1 MDDGAKGASTM
12 MRIFTLGALLWAGA
26 VQADISVKTI
36 TSPGGL
42 SAWVLEEPAIPFTAL
57 NIMFS
62 GGAALDPPDKRG
74 AAFMMTGLLEE
85 GAGDLDS
92 QAFAA
97 KLEAL
102 SASFSFDVG
111 DDTLSISVRVL
122 TENRAE
128 ALALLKTA
136 LMQPRFDPDAVERV
150 RQQVLSI
157 LASDAQDP
165 TDTAQRVWAE
175 QAFGDH
181 AYGTAY
187 QGTESSI
194 AELTRADLLAAH
206 QNLLVRDT
214 LSVSAVGDITA
225 EDLGPILDN
234 LVGDLPAGS
243 ALETTPVKLD
253 IPAGLTVVDI
263 PTPQSVAFFG
273 HKGIDRA
280 HPDFFAA
287 FILNTILGGRGIES
301 RLTAEVREK
310 RGLTYGI
317 STVLISKDQANVM
330 LGQVASANDRIG
342 AAIEVIRDEWSK
354 LARDGVTAEELQAAQ
369 TYLTGA
375 YPLRFDGNSQIAQIL
390 VGMQRQGLALDYINT
405 RNAKIN
411 AVTLS
416 EINHVAAQ
424 LLKPEALNFV
434 VVGQPTGL
442 KQE

>member
-1 MDDGAKGASTM
+1 M
-12 MRIFTLGALLWAGA
+12 MRMVILGALLWAGA
-26 VQADISVKTI
+26 VQAETSVKTL

-74 AAFMMTGLLEE
+74 AAFLMTGLLEE
-85 GAGDLDS
+85 GAADLDS

-97 KLEAL
+97 AKEAL
-102 SASFSFDVG
+102 SASFSFDVS

-136 LMQPRFDPDAVERV
+136 LMQPRFDPDAIERV

-157 LASDAQDP
+157 LASNAQDP
-165 TDTAQRVWAE
+165 TDIAQRVWAE

-181 AYGTAY
+181 AYGTSY
-187 QGTESSI
+187 EGTESSV
-194 AELTRADLLAAH
+194 AALTRADLLAAH
-206 QNLLVRDT
+206 QNLLVRDA
-214 LSVSAVGDITA
+214 LSISAVGDITA
-225 EDLGPILDN
+225 EELGPILDD
-234 LVGDLPAGS
+234 LLGDLPAGS
-243 ALETTPVKLD
+243 ALEPAPLELD
-253 IPAGLTVVDI
+253 IPSGLTVVDI
-263 PTPQSVAFFG
+263 PTPQSVAIFG
-273 HKGIDRA
+273 HSGIDRA

-287 FILNTILGGRGIES
+287 FILNTILGGQGIES

-317 STVLISKDQANVM
+317 STVLISKDSANVM

-342 AAIEVIRDEWSK
+342 AAIEVIRDEWRK

-375 YPLRFDGNSQIAQIL
+375 YPLRFDGNSQIARIL
-390 VGMQRQGLALDYINT
+390 VGMQRQGLGLDYIKT

-411 AVTLS
+411 AVTLP
-416 EINHVAAQ
+416 EINRVAAQ

-434 VVGQPTGL
+434 VAGQPIGL
-442 KQE
+442 KEE

>member
-1 MDDGAKGASTM
+1 M
-12 MRIFTLGALLWAGA
+12 MRIFALGALLWAGT
-26 VQADISVKTI
+26 VQADVAVKSI

-57 NIMFS
+57 NLMFS

-74 AAFMMTGLLEE
+74 AAFLMTGLLEE

-97 KLEAL
+97 AIEAL
-102 SASFSFDVG
+102 SASFSFDVS
-111 DDTLSISVRVL
+111 DDTLSISVRFL
-122 TENRAE
+122 TENRTE
-128 ALALLKTA
+128 TLALLKTA
-136 LMQPRFDPDAVERV
+136 LTQPRFDPDAIERV

-157 LASDAQDP
+157 LATKAQDP
-165 TDTAQRVWAE
+165 TDTAQRVWTE

-181 AYGTAY
+181 AYGTSY

-194 AELTRADLLAAH
+194 TALTRADLLAAH

-214 LSVSAVGDITA
+214 LSISAVGDITA
-225 EDLGPILDN
+225 EDLGPILDD
-234 LVGDLPAGS
+234 LLGDLPAGS
-243 ALETTPVKLD
+243 ALETAPLQLD
-253 IPAGLTVVDI
+253 IPTGLTVVDM
-263 PTPQSVAFFG
+263 PTPQSVAIFG
-273 HKGIDRA
+273 HAGIDRN

-287 FILNTILGGRGIES
+287 FILNTILGGQGIES

-330 LGQVASANDRIG
+330 LGQVASANDRIN
-342 AAIEVIRDEWSK
+342 AAIEVIRDEWRK

-375 YPLRFDGNSQIAQIL
+375 YPLRFDGNSQISRIL
-390 VGMQRQGLALDYINT
+390 VGMQRIGLGLDYINT

-416 EINHVAAQ
+416 EINRVAAQ

-434 VVGQPTGL
+434 VAGQPTGL
-442 KQE
+442 KEE

>member
-1 MDDGAKGASTM
+1 M
-12 MRIFTLGALLWAGA
+12 MRIFALGALLWAGT
-26 VQADISVKTI
+26 VQADVAVKSI

-57 NIMFS
+57 NLMFS

-74 AAFMMTGLLEE
+74 AAFLMTGLLEE

-97 KLEAL
+97 EIEAL
-102 SASFSFDVG
+102 SASFSFDVS
-111 DDTLSISVRVL
+111 DDTLSISVRFL
-122 TENRAE
+122 TENRTE
-128 ALALLKTA
+128 TLALLKTA
-136 LMQPRFDPDAVERV
+136 LIQPRFDPDAIERV

-157 LASDAQDP
+157 LATKAQDP
-165 TDTAQRVWAE
+165 TDTAQRVWTE

-181 AYGTAY
+181 AYGTSY

-194 AELTRADLLAAH
+194 AALTRADLLAAH

-214 LSVSAVGDITA
+214 LSISAAGDITA
-225 EDLGPILDN
+225 EDLGPILDD
-234 LVGDLPAGS
+234 LLGDLPAGS
-243 ALETTPVKLD
+243 ALETAPLQLD
-253 IPAGLTVVDI
+253 IPTGLTVVDM
-263 PTPQSVAFFG
+263 PTPQSVAIFG
-273 HKGIDRA
+273 HAGIDRN

-287 FILNTILGGRGIES
+287 FILNTILGGQGIES

-330 LGQVASANDRIG
+330 LGQVASANDRIN
-342 AAIEVIRDEWSK
+342 AAIEVIRDEWRK

-375 YPLRFDGNSQIAQIL
+375 YPLRFDGNSQISRIL
-390 VGMQRQGLALDYINT
+390 VGMQRIGLGLDYINT

-416 EINHVAAQ
+416 EINRVAAQ

-434 VVGQPTGL
+434 VAGQPTGL
-442 KQE
+442 KEE

>member
-1 MDDGAKGASTM
+1 M
-12 MRIFTLGALLWAGA
+12 MRMVILGALLWAGA
-26 VQADISVKTI
+26 VQAETSVKTL

-74 AAFMMTGLLEE
+74 AAFLMTGLLEE
-85 GAGDLDS
+85 GAADLDS

-97 KLEAL
+97 VKEAL
-102 SASFSFDVG
+102 SASFSFDVS

-136 LMQPRFDPDAVERV
+136 LMQPRFDPDAIERV

-157 LASDAQDP
+157 LASNAQDP
-165 TDTAQRVWAE
+165 TDIAQRVWAE

-181 AYGTAY
+181 AYGTSY
-187 QGTESSI
+187 EGTESSV
-194 AELTRADLLAAH
+194 AALTRADLLAAH
-206 QNLLVRDT
+206 QNLLVRDA
-214 LSVSAVGDITA
+214 LSISAVGDITA
-225 EDLGPILDN
+225 EELGPILDD
-234 LVGDLPAGS
+234 LLGDLPAGS
-243 ALETTPVKLD
+243 ALEPAPLELD
-253 IPAGLTVVDI
+253 IPSGLTVVDI
-263 PTPQSVAFFG
+263 PTPQSVAIFG
-273 HKGIDRA
+273 HSGIDRA

-287 FILNTILGGRGIES
+287 FILNTILGGQGIES

-317 STVLISKDQANVM
+317 STVLISKDSANVM

-342 AAIEVIRDEWSK
+342 AAIEVIRDEWRK

-375 YPLRFDGNSQIAQIL
+375 YPLRFDGNSQIARIL
-390 VGMQRQGLALDYINT
+390 VGMQRQGLGLDYIKT

-411 AVTLS
+411 AVTLP
-416 EINHVAAQ
+416 EINRVAAQ

-434 VVGQPTGL
+434 VAGQPIGL
-442 KQE
+442 KEE

>member
-1 MDDGAKGASTM
+1 M
-12 MRIFTLGALLWAGA
+12 MRIFALGALLWAGT
-26 VQADISVKTI
+26 VQADVAVKSI

-42 SAWVLEEPAIPFTAL
+42 SAWVLEEPAIPFTTL
-57 NIMFS
+57 NLMFS

-74 AAFMMTGLLEE
+74 AAFLMTGLLEE

-97 KLEAL
+97 EIEAL
-102 SASFSFDVG
+102 SASFSFDVS
-111 DDTLSISVRVL
+111 DDTLSVSVRFL
-122 TENRAE
+122 TENRTGT
-128 ALALLKTA
+128 LALLKAA
-136 LMQPRFDPDAVERV
+136 LTQPRFDPDAIERV

-157 LASDAQDP
+157 LATKAQDP
-165 TDTAQRVWAE
+165 TDTAQRVWTE

-181 AYGTAY
+181 AYGTSY

-194 AELTRADLLAAH
+194 TALTRADLLAAH

-214 LSVSAVGDITA
+214 LSISAVGDITA
-225 EDLGPILDN
+225 EDLGPILDD
-234 LVGDLPAGS
+234 LLGDLPAGS
-243 ALETTPVKLD
+243 ALETAPLQLD
-253 IPAGLTVVDI
+253 IPTGLTVVDMT
-263 PTPQSVAFFG
+263 TPQSVAIFG
-273 HKGIDRA
+273 HAGIDRN

-287 FILNTILGGRGIES
+287 FILNTILGGQGIES

-330 LGQVASANDRIG
+330 LGQVASANDRIN
-342 AAIEVIRDEWSK
+342 AAIEVIRDEWRK

-375 YPLRFDGNSQIAQIL
+375 YPLRFDGNSQISRIL
-390 VGMQRQGLALDYINT
+390 VGMQRIGLGLDYINT

-416 EINHVAAQ
+416 EINRVAAQ

-434 VVGQPTGL
+434 VAGQPTGL
-442 KQE
+442 KEE

>member
-1 MDDGAKGASTM
+1 M
-12 MRIFTLGALLWAGA
+12 MHIFTLGALLWAGA

-243 ALETTPVKLD
+243 ALETAPMKLD

-405 RNAKIN
+405 RNTKIA

>member
-1 MDDGAKGASTM
+1 M

-243 ALETTPVKLD
+243 ALETAPVKLD

-405 RNAKIN
+405 RNTKIA

-442 KQE
+442 TEE

>member
-1 MDDGAKGASTM
+1 M

-243 ALETTPVKLD
+243 ALETAPMKLD

-405 RNAKIN
+405 RNTKIK

>member
-1 MDDGAKGASTM
+1 M
-12 MRIFTLGALLWAGA
+12 MRIFALGALLWAGT
-26 VQADISVKTI
+26 VQADVAVKSI

-42 SAWVLEEPAIPFTAL
+42 SAWVLEEPAIPFTTL
-57 NIMFS
+57 NLMFS

-74 AAFMMTGLLEE
+74 AAFLMTGLLEE

-97 KLEAL
+97 EIEAL
-102 SASFSFDVG
+102 SASFSFDVS
-111 DDTLSISVRVL
+111 DDTLSVSVRFL
-122 TENRAE
+122 TENRTE
-128 ALALLKTA
+128 TLALLKAA
-136 LMQPRFDPDAVERV
+136 LTQPRFDPDAIERV
-150 RQQVLSI
+150 RQKVLSI
-157 LASDAQDP
+157 LATKAQDP
-165 TDTAQRVWAE
+165 TDTAQRVWTE

-181 AYGTAY
+181 AYGTSY

-194 AELTRADLLAAH
+194 TALNSADLLAAH

-214 LSVSAVGDITA
+214 LSISAVGDITA
-225 EDLGPILDN
+225 EDLGPILDD
-234 LVGDLPAGS
+234 LLGDLPAGS
-243 ALETTPVKLD
+243 ALETAPLQLD
-253 IPAGLTVVDI
+253 IPTGLTVVDM
-263 PTPQSVAFFG
+263 PTPQSVAIFG
-273 HKGIDRA
+273 HAGIDRN

-287 FILNTILGGRGIES
+287 FILNTILGGQGIES

-330 LGQVASANDRIG
+330 LGQVASANDRIN
-342 AAIEVIRDEWSK
+342 AAIEVIRDEWRK

-375 YPLRFDGNSQIAQIL
+375 YPLRFDGNSQISRIL
-390 VGMQRQGLALDYINT
+390 VGMQRIGLGLDYINT

-416 EINHVAAQ
+416 EINQVAAQ

-434 VVGQPTGL
+434 VAGQPTGL
-442 KQE
+442 KEE

>member
-1 MDDGAKGASTM
+1 M
-12 MRIFTLGALLWAGA
+12 MRIFALGALLWAGT
-26 VQADISVKTI
+26 VQADVAVKSI

-42 SAWVLEEPAIPFTAL
+42 SAWVLEEPAIPFTTL
-57 NIMFS
+57 NLMFS

-74 AAFMMTGLLEE
+74 AAFLMTGLLEE

-97 KLEAL
+97 EIEAL
-102 SASFSFDVG
+102 SASFSFDVS
-111 DDTLSISVRVL
+111 DDTLSVSVRFL
-122 TENRAE
+122 TENRTE
-128 ALALLKTA
+128 TLALLKAA
-136 LMQPRFDPDAVERV
+136 LTQPRFDPDAIERV

-157 LASDAQDP
+157 LATKAQDP
-165 TDTAQRVWAE
+165 TDTAQRVWTA

-181 AYGTAY
+181 AYGTSY

-194 AELTRADLLAAH
+194 AALTRADLLAAH

-214 LSVSAVGDITA
+214 LSISAVGDITA
-225 EDLGPILDN
+225 EDLGPILDD
-234 LVGDLPAGS
+234 LLGDLPAGS
-243 ALETTPVKLD
+243 ALETAPLQLD
-253 IPAGLTVVDI
+253 IPTGLTVVDM
-263 PTPQSVAFFG
+263 PTPQSVAIFG
-273 HKGIDRA
+273 HAGIDRN

-287 FILNTILGGRGIES
+287 FILNTILGGQGIES

-330 LGQVASANDRIG
+330 LGQVASANDRIN
-342 AAIEVIRDEWSK
+342 AAIEVIRDEWRK

-375 YPLRFDGNSQIAQIL
+375 YPLRFDGNSQISRIL
-390 VGMQRQGLALDYINT
+390 VGMQRIGLGLDYINT

-416 EINHVAAQ
+416 EINQVAAQ

-434 VVGQPTGL
+434 VAGQPTGL
-442 KQE
+442 KEE

>member
-1 MDDGAKGASTM
+1 
-12 MRIFTLGALLWAGA
+12 
-26 VQADISVKTI
+26 
-36 TSPGGL
+36 
-42 SAWVLEEPAIPFTAL
+42 
-57 NIMFS
+57 MFS

-243 ALETTPVKLD
+243 ALETAPMKLD

-405 RNAKIN
+405 RNTKIA

>member
-1 MDDGAKGASTM
+1 M
-12 MRIFTLGALLWAGA
+12 MRMVILGALLWAGA
-26 VQADISVKTI
+26 VQAETSVKTL

-74 AAFMMTGLLEE
+74 AAFLMTGLLEE
-85 GAGDLDS
+85 GAADLDS

-97 KLEAL
+97 AKEAL
-102 SASFSFDVG
+102 SASFSFDVS

-136 LMQPRFDPDAVERV
+136 LMQPRFDPDAIERV

-157 LASDAQDP
+157 LASNAQDP
-165 TDTAQRVWAE
+165 TDIAQRVWAE

-181 AYGTAY
+181 AYGTSY
-187 QGTESSI
+187 QGTESSV
-194 AELTRADLLAAH
+194 AALTRADLLAAH
-206 QNLLVRDT
+206 QNLLVRDA
-214 LSVSAVGDITA
+214 LSISAVGDITA
-225 EDLGPILDN
+225 EELGPILDD
-234 LVGDLPAGS
+234 LLGDLPAGS
-243 ALETTPVKLD
+243 ALEPASLELD
-253 IPAGLTVVDI
+253 IPAGLTVMDI
-263 PTPQSVAFFG
+263 PTPQSVAIFG
-273 HKGIDRA
+273 HSGIDRA

-287 FILNTILGGRGIES
+287 FILNTILGGQGIES

-317 STVLISKDQANVM
+317 STVLISKDRANVM

-342 AAIEVIRDEWSK
+342 AAIEVIRDEWRK

-375 YPLRFDGNSQIAQIL
+375 YPLRFDGNSQIARIL
-390 VGMQRQGLALDYINT
+390 VGMQRQGLGLDYIKT

-411 AVTLS
+411 AVTLP
-416 EINHVAAQ
+416 EINRVAAQ

-434 VVGQPTGL
+434 VAGQPIGL
-442 KQE
+442 KEE

>member
-1 MDDGAKGASTM
+1 M
-12 MRIFTLGALLWAGA
+12 MRIFALGALLWAGT
-26 VQADISVKTI
+26 VQADVAVKSI

-57 NIMFS
+57 NLMFS

-74 AAFMMTGLLEE
+74 AAFLMTGLLEE

-97 KLEAL
+97 EIEAL
-102 SASFSFDVG
+102 SASFSFDVS
-111 DDTLSISVRVL
+111 DDTLSISVRFL
-122 TENRAE
+122 TENRTE
-128 ALALLKTA
+128 TLALLKTA
-136 LMQPRFDPDAVERV
+136 LTQPRFDPDAIERV
-150 RQQVLSI
+150 RLQVLSI
-157 LASDAQDP
+157 LATKAQDP
-165 TDTAQRVWAE
+165 TDTAQRVWTE

-181 AYGTAY
+181 AYGTSY

-194 AELTRADLLAAH
+194 TALTRADLLAAH

-214 LSVSAVGDITA
+214 LSISVVGDITA
-225 EDLGPILDN
+225 EDLGPILDD
-234 LVGDLPAGS
+234 LLGDLPAGS
-243 ALETTPVKLD
+243 ALETAPLQLD
-253 IPAGLTVVDI
+253 IPTGLTVVDM
-263 PTPQSVAFFG
+263 PTPQSVAIFG
-273 HKGIDRA
+273 HAGIDRN

-287 FILNTILGGRGIES
+287 FILNTILGGQGIES

-330 LGQVASANDRIG
+330 LGQVASANDRIN
-342 AAIEVIRDEWSK
+342 AAIEVIRDEWRK

-375 YPLRFDGNSQIAQIL
+375 YPLRFDGNSQISRIL
-390 VGMQRQGLALDYINT
+390 VGMQRIGLGLDYINT

-416 EINHVAAQ
+416 EINRVAAQ

-434 VVGQPTGL
+434 VAGQPTGL
-442 KQE
+442 KEE

>member
-1 MDDGAKGASTM
+1 M
-12 MRIFTLGALLWAGA
+12 MRIFALGALLWAGT
-26 VQADISVKTI
+26 VQADVAVKSI

-57 NIMFS
+57 NLMFS

-74 AAFMMTGLLEE
+74 AAFLMTGLLEE

-97 KLEAL
+97 EIEAL
-102 SASFSFDVG
+102 SASFSFDVS
-111 DDTLSISVRVL
+111 DDTLSVSVRFL
-122 TENRAE
+122 TENRTE
-128 ALALLKTA
+128 TLALLKAA
-136 LMQPRFDPDAVERV
+136 LTQPRFDPDAIERV

-157 LASDAQDP
+157 LATKAQDP
-165 TDTAQRVWAE
+165 TDTAQRVWTE

-181 AYGTAY
+181 AYGTSY

-194 AELTRADLLAAH
+194 TALTRADLLAAH

-214 LSVSAVGDITA
+214 LSISAVGHITA
-225 EDLGPILDN
+225 EDLGPILDD
-234 LVGDLPAGS
+234 LLGDLPAGS
-243 ALETTPVKLD
+243 ALETAPLQLD
-253 IPAGLTVVDI
+253 IPTGLTVVDM
-263 PTPQSVAFFG
+263 PTPQSVAIFG
-273 HKGIDRA
+273 HAGINRN

-287 FILNTILGGRGIES
+287 FILNTILGGQGIES

-330 LGQVASANDRIG
+330 LGQVASANDRIN
-342 AAIEVIRDEWSK
+342 AAIEVIRDEWRK

-375 YPLRFDGNSQIAQIL
+375 YPLRFDGNSQISRIL
-390 VGMQRQGLALDYINT
+390 VGMQRIGLGLDYINT

-416 EINHVAAQ
+416 EINRVAAQ

-434 VVGQPTGL
+434 VTGQPTGL
-442 KQE
+442 KEE

>member
-1 MDDGAKGASTM
+1 M
-12 MRIFTLGALLWAGA
+12 MRIFALGALLWAGT
-26 VQADISVKTI
+26 VQADVAVKSI

-42 SAWVLEEPAIPFTAL
+42 SAWVLEEPAIPFTTL
-57 NIMFS
+57 NLMFS

-74 AAFMMTGLLEE
+74 AAFLMTGLLEE

-97 KLEAL
+97 EIEAL
-102 SASFSFDVG
+102 SASFSFDVS
-111 DDTLSISVRVL
+111 DDTLSVSVRFL
-122 TENRAE
+122 TENRTE
-128 ALALLKTA
+128 TLALLKAA
-136 LMQPRFDPDAVERV
+136 LTQPRFDPDAIERV

-157 LASDAQDP
+157 LATKAQDP
-165 TDTAQRVWAE
+165 TDTAQRVWTE

-181 AYGTAY
+181 AYGTSY

-194 AELTRADLLAAH
+194 TALTRADLLAAH

-214 LSVSAVGDITA
+214 LSISAVGDITA
-225 EDLGPILDN
+225 EDLGPILDD
-234 LVGDLPAGS
+234 LLGDLPAGS
-243 ALETTPVKLD
+243 ALETAPLQLD
-253 IPAGLTVVDI
+253 IPTGLTMVDMT
-263 PTPQSVAFFG
+263 TPQSVAIFG
-273 HKGIDRA
+273 HAGIDRN

-287 FILNTILGGRGIES
+287 FILNTILGGQGIES

-330 LGQVASANDRIG
+330 LGQVASANDRIN
-342 AAIEVIRDEWSK
+342 AAIEVIRDEWRK

-375 YPLRFDGNSQIAQIL
+375 YPLRFDGNSQISRIL
-390 VGMQRQGLALDYINT
+390 VGMQRIGLGLDYINT

-416 EINHVAAQ
+416 EINRVAAQ

-434 VVGQPTGL
+434 VAGQPTGL
-442 KQE
+442 KEE

>member
-1 MDDGAKGASTM
+1 M
-12 MRIFTLGALLWAGA
+12 MHIFTLGALLWAGA

-136 LMQPRFDPDAVERV
+136 LMQPRFDPDAIERV
-150 RQQVLSI
+150 RQQVISI
-157 LASDAQDP
+157 LASNAQDP

-243 ALETTPVKLD
+243 ALETAPVKLD
-253 IPAGLTVVDI
+253 IPAGLTVVDM
-263 PTPQSVAFFG
+263 PTPQSVAIFG
-273 HKGIDRA
+273 HEGIDRD

-405 RNAKIN
+405 RNTKIA

-442 KQE
+442 KEE

>member
-1 MDDGAKGASTM
+1 M
-12 MRIFTLGALLWAGA
+12 MRMVILGALLWAGA
-26 VQADISVKTI
+26 VQAETSVKTL

-74 AAFMMTGLLEE
+74 AAFLMTGLLEE
-85 GAGDLDS
+85 GAADLDS

-97 KLEAL
+97 AKEAL
-102 SASFSFDVG
+102 SASFSFDVS

-136 LMQPRFDPDAVERV
+136 LMQPRFDPDAIERV

-157 LASDAQDP
+157 LASNAQDP
-165 TDTAQRVWAE
+165 TDIAQRVWAE

-181 AYGTAY
+181 AYGTSY
-187 QGTESSI
+187 QGTESSV
-194 AELTRADLLAAH
+194 AALTRADLLAAH
-206 QNLLVRDT
+206 QNLLVRDA
-214 LSVSAVGDITA
+214 LSISAVGDITA
-225 EDLGPILDN
+225 EELGPILDD
-234 LVGDLPAGS
+234 LLGDLPAGS
-243 ALETTPVKLD
+243 ALEPAPLELD
-253 IPAGLTVVDI
+253 IPAGLTVMDI
-263 PTPQSVAFFG
+263 PTPQSVAIFG
-273 HKGIDRA
+273 HSGIDRA

-287 FILNTILGGRGIES
+287 FILNTILGGQGIES

-317 STVLISKDQANVM
+317 STVLISKDRANVM

-342 AAIEVIRDEWSK
+342 AAIEVIRDEWRK

-375 YPLRFDGNSQIAQIL
+375 YPLRFDGNSQIARIL
-390 VGMQRQGLALDYINT
+390 VGMQRQGLGLDYIKT

-411 AVTLS
+411 AVTLP
-416 EINHVAAQ
+416 EINRVGAQ

-434 VVGQPTGL
+434 VAGQPIGL
-442 KQE
+442 KEE

>member
-1 MDDGAKGASTM
+1 M
-12 MRIFTLGALLWAGA
+12 MRIFALGALLWAGT
-26 VQADISVKTI
+26 VQADVAVKTI

-57 NIMFS
+57 NLMFS

-74 AAFMMTGLLEE
+74 AAFLMTGLLEE

-97 KLEAL
+97 EIEAL
-102 SASFSFDVG
+102 SASFSFDVS
-111 DDTLSISVRVL
+111 DDTLSISVRFL
-122 TENRAE
+122 TENRTE
-128 ALALLKTA
+128 TLALLKTA
-136 LMQPRFDPDAVERV
+136 LTQPRFDPDAIERV

-157 LASDAQDP
+157 LATKAQDP
-165 TDTAQRVWAE
+165 TDTAQRVWTE

-181 AYGTAY
+181 AYGTSY

-194 AELTRADLLAAH
+194 TALTRADLLAAH

-214 LSVSAVGDITA
+214 LSISAVGDITA
-225 EDLGPILDN
+225 EDLGPILDD
-234 LVGDLPAGS
+234 LLGDLPAGS
-243 ALETTPVKLD
+243 ALETAPLQLD
-253 IPAGLTVVDI
+253 IPTGLTVVDM
-263 PTPQSVAFFG
+263 PTPQSVAIGG
-273 HKGIDRA
+273 HAGIDRN

-287 FILNTILGGRGIES
+287 FILNTILGGQGIES

-330 LGQVASANDRIG
+330 LGQVASANDRIN
-342 AAIEVIRDEWSK
+342 AAIEVIRDEWRK

-375 YPLRFDGNSQIAQIL
+375 YPLRFDGNSQISRIL
-390 VGMQRQGLALDYINT
+390 VGMQRIGLGLDYINT

-416 EINHVAAQ
+416 EINQVAAQ

-434 VVGQPTGL
+434 VAGQPTGL
-442 KQE
+442 KEE

>member
-1 MDDGAKGASTM
+1 M
-12 MRIFTLGALLWAGA
+12 MRMVILGALLWAGA
-26 VQADISVKTI
+26 VQAETSVKTL

-74 AAFMMTGLLEE
+74 AAFLMTGLLEE
-85 GAGDLDS
+85 GAADLDS

-97 KLEAL
+97 AKEAL
-102 SASFSFDVG
+102 SASFSFDVS

-122 TENRAE
+122 TENRTE

-136 LMQPRFDPDAVERV
+136 LMQPRFDPDAIERV

-157 LASDAQDP
+157 LASNAQDP
-165 TDTAQRVWAE
+165 TDIAQRVWAE

-181 AYGTAY
+181 AYGTSY
-187 QGTESSI
+187 EGTESSV
-194 AELTRADLLAAH
+194 AALTRADLLAAH
-206 QNLLVRDT
+206 QNLLVRDA
-214 LSVSAVGDITA
+214 LSISAVGDITA
-225 EDLGPILDN
+225 EELGPILDD
-234 LVGDLPAGS
+234 LLGDLPAGS
-243 ALETTPVKLD
+243 ALEPAPLELD
-253 IPAGLTVVDI
+253 IPSGLTVVDI
-263 PTPQSVAFFG
+263 PTPQSVAIFG
-273 HKGIDRA
+273 HSCIDRA

-287 FILNTILGGRGIES
+287 FILNTILGGQGIES

-310 RGLTYGI
+310 HGLTYGI
-317 STVLISKDQANVM
+317 STVLISKDSANVM

-342 AAIEVIRDEWSK
+342 AAIEVIRDEWRK

-375 YPLRFDGNSQIAQIL
+375 YPLRFDGNSQIARIL
-390 VGMQRQGLALDYINT
+390 VGMQRQGLGLDYIKT

-411 AVTLS
+411 AVTLP
-416 EINHVAAQ
+416 EINRVAAQ

-434 VVGQPTGL
+434 VAGQPIGL
-442 KQE
+442 KEE

>member
-1 MDDGAKGASTM
+1 M
-12 MRIFTLGALLWAGA
+12 MRMVILGALLWAGA
-26 VQADISVKTI
+26 VQAETSVKTL

-74 AAFMMTGLLEE
+74 AAFLMTGLLEE
-85 GAGDLDS
+85 GAADLDS

-97 KLEAL
+97 AKEAL
-102 SASFSFDVG
+102 SASFSFDVS

-136 LMQPRFDPDAVERV
+136 LMQPRFDPDAIERV

-157 LASDAQDP
+157 LASNAQDP
-165 TDTAQRVWAE
+165 TDIAQRVWAE

-181 AYGTAY
+181 AYGTSY
-187 QGTESSI
+187 QGTESSV
-194 AELTRADLLAAH
+194 AALTRADLLAAH
-206 QNLLVRDT
+206 QNLLVRDAI
-214 LSVSAVGDITA
+214 SISAVGDITA
-225 EDLGPILDN
+225 EELGPILDD
-234 LVGDLPAGS
+234 LLGDLPAGS
-243 ALETTPVKLD
+243 ALEPAPLERD

-263 PTPQSVAFFG
+263 PTPQSVAIFG
-273 HKGIDRA
+273 HSGIDRA

-287 FILNTILGGRGIES
+287 FILNTILGGQGIES

-317 STVLISKDQANVM
+317 STVLISKDRANVM

-342 AAIEVIRDEWSK
+342 AAIEVIRDEWRK

-375 YPLRFDGNSQIAQIL
+375 YPLRFDGNSQIARIL
-390 VGMQRQGLALDYINT
+390 VGMQRQGLGLDYIKT

-411 AVTLS
+411 AVTLP
-416 EINHVAAQ
+416 EINRVAAQ

-434 VVGQPTGL
+434 VAGQPIGL
-442 KQE
+442 KEE

>member
-1 MDDGAKGASTM
+1 M
-12 MRIFTLGALLWAGA
+12 MRIFALGALLWAGT
-26 VQADISVKTI
+26 VQADVAVKSI

-57 NIMFS
+57 NLMFS

-74 AAFMMTGLLEE
+74 AAFLMTGLLEE

-97 KLEAL
+97 EIEAL
-102 SASFSFDVG
+102 SASFSFDVS
-111 DDTLSISVRVL
+111 DDTLSISVRFL
-122 TENRAE
+122 TENRTE
-128 ALALLKTA
+128 TLALLKTA
-136 LMQPRFDPDAVERV
+136 LTQPRFDPDAIERV

-157 LASDAQDP
+157 LATKAQDP
-165 TDTAQRVWAE
+165 TDTAQRVWTA

-181 AYGTAY
+181 AYGTSY

-194 AELTRADLLAAH
+194 TALTRADLLTAH

-214 LSVSAVGDITA
+214 LSISAVGDITA
-225 EDLGPILDN
+225 EDLGPILDD
-234 LVGDLPAGS
+234 LLGDLPAGS
-243 ALETTPVKLD
+243 ALETAPLQLD
-253 IPAGLTVVDI
+253 IPTGLTVVDM
-263 PTPQSVAFFG
+263 PTPQSVAIFG
-273 HKGIDRA
+273 HAGIDRN

-287 FILNTILGGRGIES
+287 FILNTILGGQGIES

-330 LGQVASANDRIG
+330 LGQVASANDRIN
-342 AAIEVIRDEWSK
+342 AAIEVIRDEWRK
-354 LARDGVTAEELQAAQ
+354 LARDGVTAAELQAAQ

-375 YPLRFDGNSQIAQIL
+375 YPLRFDGNSQISRIL
-390 VGMQRQGLALDYINT
+390 VGMQRIGLGLDYINT

-416 EINHVAAQ
+416 EINRVAAQ

-434 VVGQPTGL
+434 VAGQPTGL
-442 KQE
+442 KEE

>member
-1 MDDGAKGASTM
+1 M
-12 MRIFTLGALLWAGA
+12 MRIFALGALLWAGT
-26 VQADISVKTI
+26 VQANVAVKSI

-57 NIMFS
+57 NLMFS

-74 AAFMMTGLLEE
+74 AAFLMTGLLEE

-97 KLEAL
+97 EIEAL
-102 SASFSFDVG
+102 SASFSFDVS
-111 DDTLSISVRVL
+111 DDTLSVSVRFL
-122 TENRAE
+122 TENRTE
-128 ALALLKTA
+128 TLALLKAA
-136 LMQPRFDPDAVERV
+136 LTQPRFDPDAIERV

-157 LASDAQDP
+157 LATKAQDP
-165 TDTAQRVWAE
+165 TDTAQRVWTE

-181 AYGTAY
+181 AYGTSY

-194 AELTRADLLAAH
+194 TALTSADLLAAH

-214 LSVSAVGDITA
+214 LSISAVGDITA
-225 EDLGPILDN
+225 EDLGPILDD
-234 LVGDLPAGS
+234 LLGDLPAGS
-243 ALETTPVKLD
+243 ALETAPLQLD
-253 IPAGLTVVDI
+253 IPTGLTVVDM
-263 PTPQSVAFFG
+263 PTPQSVAIFG
-273 HKGIDRA
+273 HAGIDRN

-287 FILNTILGGRGIES
+287 FILNTILGGQGIES

-330 LGQVASANDRIG
+330 LGQVASANDRIN
-342 AAIEVIRDEWSK
+342 ATIEVIRNEWRK

-375 YPLRFDGNSQIAQIL
+375 YPLRFDGNAQISRIL
-390 VGMQRQGLALDYINT
+390 VGMQRTGLGLDYINT

-416 EINHVAAQ
+416 EINQVAAQ

-434 VVGQPTGL
+434 VAGQPTGL
-442 KQE
+442 KEE

>member
-1 MDDGAKGASTM
+1 M
-12 MRIFTLGALLWAGA
+12 MRMVILGALLWAGA
-26 VQADISVKTI
+26 VQAETSVKTL

-74 AAFMMTGLLEE
+74 AAFLMTGLLEE
-85 GAGDLDS
+85 GAADLDS

-97 KLEAL
+97 AKEAL
-102 SASFSFDVG
+102 SASFSFDVS

-136 LMQPRFDPDAVERV
+136 LMQPRFDPDAIERV

-157 LASDAQDP
+157 LASNAQDP
-165 TDTAQRVWAE
+165 TDIAQRVWAE

-181 AYGTAY
+181 AYGTSY
-187 QGTESSI
+187 EGTESSV
-194 AELTRADLLAAH
+194 AALTRADLLAAH
-206 QNLLVRDT
+206 RNLLVRDA
-214 LSVSAVGDITA
+214 LSISAVGDITA
-225 EDLGPILDN
+225 EELGPILDD
-234 LVGDLPAGS
+234 LLGDLPAGS
-243 ALETTPVKLD
+243 ALEPAPLELD

-263 PTPQSVAFFG
+263 PTPQSVAIFG
-273 HKGIDRA
+273 HSGIDRA

-287 FILNTILGGRGIES
+287 FILNTILGGQGIES

-317 STVLISKDQANVM
+317 STVLISKDRANVM

-342 AAIEVIRDEWSK
+342 AAIEVIRDEWRK

-375 YPLRFDGNSQIAQIL
+375 YPLRFDGNSQIARIL
-390 VGMQRQGLALDYINT
+390 VGMQRQGLGLDYIKT

-411 AVTLS
+411 AVTLP
-416 EINHVAAQ
+416 EINRVAAQ

-434 VVGQPTGL
+434 VAGQPIGL
-442 KQE
+442 KEE

>member
-1 MDDGAKGASTM
+1 M

-243 ALETTPVKLD
+243 ALETAPMKLD

-317 STVLISKDQANVM
+317 STVLIRTV
-330 LGQVASANDRIG
+330 
-342 AAIEVIRDEWSK
+342 
-354 LARDGVTAEELQAAQ
+354 
-369 TYLTGA
+369 
-375 YPLRFDGNSQIAQIL
+375 
-390 VGMQRQGLALDYINT
+390 
-405 RNAKIN
+405 
-411 AVTLS
+411 
-416 EINHVAAQ
+416 EI
-424 LLKPEALNFV
+424 P
-434 VVGQPTGL
+434 
-442 KQE
+442 

>member
-1 MDDGAKGASTM
+1 M
-12 MRIFTLGALLWAGA
+12 MRMVILGALLWAGA
-26 VQADISVKTI
+26 VQAETSVKTL

-74 AAFMMTGLLEE
+74 AAFLMTGLLEE
-85 GAGDLDS
+85 GAADLDS

-97 KLEAL
+97 AKEAL
-102 SASFSFDVG
+102 SASFSFDVS

-136 LMQPRFDPDAVERV
+136 LMQPRFDPDAIERV

-157 LASDAQDP
+157 LASNAQDP
-165 TDTAQRVWAE
+165 TDIAQRVWAE

-181 AYGTAY
+181 AYGTSY
-187 QGTESSI
+187 QGTESSV
-194 AELTRADLLAAH
+194 AALTRADLLAAH
-206 QNLLVRDT
+206 QNLLVRDA
-214 LSVSAVGDITA
+214 LSISAVGDITA
-225 EDLGPILDN
+225 EELGPILDD
-234 LVGDLPAGS
+234 LLGDLPAGS
-243 ALETTPVKLD
+243 ALEPAPLELD
-253 IPAGLTVVDI
+253 IPAGLTVMDI
-263 PTPQSVAFFG
+263 PTPQSVAIFG
-273 HKGIDRA
+273 HSGIDRA

-287 FILNTILGGRGIES
+287 FILNTILGGQGIES

-317 STVLISKDQANVM
+317 STVLISKDRANVM

-342 AAIEVIRDEWSK
+342 AAIEVIRDEWRK

-375 YPLRFDGNSQIAQIL
+375 YPLRFDGNSQIARIL
-390 VGMQRQGLALDYINT
+390 VGMQRQGLGLDYINT
-405 RNAKIN
+405 RNARLN
-411 AVTLS
+411 AVTLP
-416 EINHVAAQ
+416 EINRVAAQ

-434 VVGQPTGL
+434 VAGQPIGL
-442 KQE
+442 KEE

>member
-1 MDDGAKGASTM
+1 M
-12 MRIFTLGALLWAGA
+12 MRIFALGALLWAGT
-26 VQADISVKTI
+26 VQADVAVKSI

-57 NIMFS
+57 NLMFS

-74 AAFMMTGLLEE
+74 AAFLMTGLLEE

-97 KLEAL
+97 EIEAL
-102 SASFSFDVG
+102 SASFSFDVS
-111 DDTLSISVRVL
+111 DDTLSISVRFL
-122 TENRAE
+122 TENRTE
-128 ALALLKTA
+128 TLALLKTA
-136 LMQPRFDPDAVERV
+136 LTQPRFDPDAIERV

-157 LASDAQDP
+157 LATKAQDP
-165 TDTAQRVWAE
+165 TDTAQRVWTE

-181 AYGTAY
+181 AYGTSY

-194 AELTRADLLAAH
+194 TALTRADLLAAH

-214 LSVSAVGDITA
+214 LSISVVGDITA
-225 EDLGPILDN
+225 EDLGPILDD
-234 LVGDLPAGS
+234 LLGDLPAGS
-243 ALETTPVKLD
+243 ALETAPLQLD
-253 IPAGLTVVDI
+253 IPTGLTVVDM
-263 PTPQSVAFFG
+263 PTPQSVAIFG
-273 HKGIDRA
+273 HAGIDRN

-287 FILNTILGGRGIES
+287 FILNTILGGQGIES

-330 LGQVASANDRIG
+330 LGQVASANDRIN
-342 AAIEVIRDEWSK
+342 AAIEVIRDEWRK

-375 YPLRFDGNSQIAQIL
+375 YPLRFDGNSQISRIL
-390 VGMQRQGLALDYINT
+390 VGMQRIGLGLDYINT

-416 EINHVAAQ
+416 EINRVAAQ

-434 VVGQPTGL
+434 VAGQPTGL
-442 KQE
+442 KEE

>member
-1 MDDGAKGASTM
+1 M
-12 MRIFTLGALLWAGA
+12 MRMVILGALLWAGA
-26 VQADISVKTI
+26 VQAETSVKTL

-74 AAFMMTGLLEE
+74 AAFLMTGLLEE
-85 GAGDLDS
+85 GAADLDS

-97 KLEAL
+97 AKEAL
-102 SASFSFDVG
+102 SASFSFDVS

-136 LMQPRFDPDAVERV
+136 LMQPRFDPDAIERV

-157 LASDAQDP
+157 LASNAQDP
-165 TDTAQRVWAE
+165 TDIAQRVWAE

-181 AYGTAY
+181 AYGTSY
-187 QGTESSI
+187 EGTESSV
-194 AELTRADLLAAH
+194 AALTRADLLAAH
-206 QNLLVRDT
+206 QNLLVRDA
-214 LSVSAVGDITA
+214 LSISAVWDITA
-225 EDLGPILDN
+225 EELGPILDD
-234 LVGDLPAGS
+234 LLGDLPAGS
-243 ALETTPVKLD
+243 ALEPAPLELD
-253 IPAGLTVVDI
+253 IPAGLTVMDI
-263 PTPQSVAFFG
+263 PTPQSVAIFG
-273 HKGIDRA
+273 HSGIDRA

-287 FILNTILGGRGIES
+287 FILNTILGGQGIES

-317 STVLISKDQANVM
+317 STVLISKDRANVM

-342 AAIEVIRDEWSK
+342 AAIEVIRDEWRK

-375 YPLRFDGNSQIAQIL
+375 YPLRFDGNSQIARIL
-390 VGMQRQGLALDYINT
+390 VGMQRQGLGLDYIKT

-411 AVTLS
+411 AVTLP
-416 EINHVAAQ
+416 EINRVAAQ

-434 VVGQPTGL
+434 VAGQPIGL
-442 KQE
+442 KEE

>member
-1 MDDGAKGASTM
+1 M
-12 MRIFTLGALLWAGA
+12 MRILALGALLWAGA
-26 VQADISVKTI
+26 VQADIPVKTV

-97 KLEAL
+97 AKEAL
-102 SASFSFDVG
+102 SASFSFDVT

-157 LASDAQDP
+157 LASNAQDP
-165 TDTAQRVWAE
+165 TDTAQRVWSE

-181 AYGTAY
+181 AYGTSY
-187 QGTESSI
+187 QGTESSV
-194 AELTRADLLAAH
+194 AALTRTDFLAAH
-206 QNLLVRDT
+206 QNLLVRDAI
-214 LSVSAVGDITA
+214 SVSAVGDITA
-225 EDLGPILDN
+225 EELGPILDD
-234 LVGDLPAGS
+234 LLGELPAGS
-243 ALETTPVKLD
+243 ALETAPLELD

-263 PTPQSVAFFG
+263 PTPQSVAIFG
-273 HKGIDRA
+273 HSGIDRA

-317 STVLISKDQANVM
+317 STILISKDQADVM

-354 LARDGVTAEELQAAQ
+354 LARDGVTAEELHAAQ

-375 YPLRFDGNSQIAQIL
+375 YPLRFDGNSQIARIL
-390 VGMQRQGLALDYINT
+390 VGMQRQGLGLDYINT
-405 RNAKIN
+405 RNARIN
-411 AVTLS
+411 AVTLP
-416 EINHVAAQ
+416 EINRVAAQ

-442 KQE
+442 TEE

>member
-1 MDDGAKGASTM
+1 M
-12 MRIFTLGALLWAGA
+12 MRIFALGALLWAGT
-26 VQADISVKTI
+26 VQADVAVKSI

-42 SAWVLEEPAIPFTAL
+42 SAWVLEEPAIPFTTL
-57 NIMFS
+57 NLMFS

-74 AAFMMTGLLEE
+74 AAFLMTGLLEE

-97 KLEAL
+97 EIEAL
-102 SASFSFDVG
+102 SASFSFDVS
-111 DDTLSISVRVL
+111 DDTLSVSVRFL
-122 TENRAE
+122 TENRTE
-128 ALALLKTA
+128 TLALLKAA
-136 LMQPRFDPDAVERV
+136 LTQPRFDPDAIETV

-157 LASDAQDP
+157 LASNAQDP
-165 TDTAQRVWAE
+165 TDIAQRVWAE

-181 AYGTAY
+181 AYGTDY
-187 QGTESSI
+187 QGTESSV
-194 AELTRADLLAAH
+194 AALTRADFLAAH
-206 QNLLVRDT
+206 QNLLVRDAI
-214 LSVSAVGDITA
+214 SVSAVGDITA
-225 EDLGPILDN
+225 EDLGPILDD
-234 LVGDLPAGS
+234 LLGDLPAGS
-243 ALETTPVKLD
+243 ALETAPLQLD
-253 IPAGLTVVDI
+253 IPTGLTVVDM
-263 PTPQSVAFFG
+263 PTPQSVAIFG
-273 HKGIDRA
+273 HAGIDRN

-287 FILNTILGGRGIES
+287 FILNTILGGQGIES

-330 LGQVASANDRIG
+330 LGQVASANDRIN
-342 AAIEVIRDEWSK
+342 AAIEVIRDEWRK

-375 YPLRFDGNSQIAQIL
+375 YPLRFDGNSQISRIL
-390 VGMQRQGLALDYINT
+390 VGMQRIGLGLDYINT

-416 EINHVAAQ
+416 EINQVAAQ

-434 VVGQPTGL
+434 VAGQPTGL
-442 KQE
+442 KEE

>member
-1 MDDGAKGASTM
+1 M

-26 VQADISVKTI
+26 AQADISVKTI

-243 ALETTPVKLD
+243 ALETAPMKLD

-405 RNAKIN
+405 RNTKIA

>member
-1 MDDGAKGASTM
+1 M
-12 MRIFTLGALLWAGA
+12 MRIFALGALLWAGT
-26 VQADISVKTI
+26 VQADVAVKSI

-42 SAWVLEEPAIPFTAL
+42 SAWVLEEPAIPFTTL
-57 NIMFS
+57 NLMFS

-74 AAFMMTGLLEE
+74 AAFLMTGLLEE

-97 KLEAL
+97 EIEAL
-102 SASFSFDVG
+102 SASFSFDVS
-111 DDTLSISVRVL
+111 DDTLSVSVRFL
-122 TENRAE
+122 TENRTE
-128 ALALLKTA
+128 TLALLKAA
-136 LMQPRFDPDAVERV
+136 LTQPRFDPDAIERV

-157 LASDAQDP
+157 LATKAQDP
-165 TDTAQRVWAE
+165 TDTAQRVWTE

-181 AYGTAY
+181 AYGTSY

-194 AELTRADLLAAH
+194 TALTRADLLAAH

-214 LSVSAVGDITA
+214 LSISAVGDITA
-225 EDLGPILDN
+225 EDLGPILDD
-234 LVGDLPAGS
+234 LLGDLPAGS
-243 ALETTPVKLD
+243 ALETAPLQLD
-253 IPAGLTVVDI
+253 IPTGLTVVDM
-263 PTPQSVAFFG
+263 PTPQSVAIFG
-273 HKGIDRA
+273 HAGIDRN

-287 FILNTILGGRGIES
+287 FILNTILGGQGIES

-330 LGQVASANDRIG
+330 LGQVASANDRIN
-342 AAIEVIRDEWSK
+342 AAIEVIRDEWRK

-375 YPLRFDGNSQIAQIL
+375 YPLRFDGNSQISRIL
-390 VGMQRQGLALDYINT
+390 VGMQRIGLGLDYINT

-416 EINHVAAQ
+416 EINRVAAQ

-434 VVGQPTGL
+434 VAGQPTGL
-442 KQE
+442 KEE

>member
-1 MDDGAKGASTM
+1 M
-12 MRIFTLGALLWAGA
+12 MRTFTLGALLWAGA
-26 VQADISVKTI
+26 VQADISVKAI

-243 ALETTPVKLD
+243 ALETAPMKLD

-405 RNAKIN
+405 RNTKIA